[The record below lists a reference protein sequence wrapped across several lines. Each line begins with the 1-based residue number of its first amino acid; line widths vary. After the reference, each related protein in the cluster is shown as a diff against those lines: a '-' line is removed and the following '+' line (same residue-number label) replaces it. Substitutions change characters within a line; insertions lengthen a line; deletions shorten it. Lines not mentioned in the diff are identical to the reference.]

1 MSVSVLQ
8 LVKRTDGGADIDSV
22 DLLSLSTT
30 LQYEGWRQAT
40 PTQQGQA
47 TVDDVITL
55 LMNGGNDN
63 TLATALQAIDTK
75 VKQTQWAQDPLNPV
89 GIWLRSRLST
99 ETNTR
104 QAFIKE
110 LRRGE
115 LAVTD
120 PLAYDSILQQYQLG
134 VTRMPVWENTT
145 ATTLGG
151 SEISGN
157 GGTVAYTIAGDAH
170 ARVALVQAISDVN
183 ITDLWY
189 GVKSDRYGVN
199 PSNFIPFWPLYQS
212 KVTAADITTTSDST
226 AQAGTRVECTF
237 ASSAL
242 MRHIAS
248 PNISDITGSNYSDQR
263 GKYNVLLRA
272 MTNPLGDLKVN
283 ARIGVGYRISTVYN
297 AFSYLPRTQIGG
309 FGAPPGW
316 VNYPLGVVSLPPV
329 GGFSTQ
335 GMSRVSL
342 SVQAEKVSGTS
353 GSLYLDG
360 LFLVPAEHNIHIQHN
375 TTFSSNSLPSYIM
388 TRPDQKKYA
397 IVYNNVNDYIED
409 SSPPDDESWSIPSGS
424 GVIVCVSGYRSGIQA
439 AASAVNITP
448 TFTVYPSY
456 SSLRGSV

>member
-22 DLLSLSTT
+22 DLMSLPIE

-40 PTQQGQA
+40 PTQQGQD

-63 TLATALQAIDTK
+63 ALATALQSIDTK
-75 VKQTQWAQDPLNPV
+75 VKQTQWAQDPLNPIGV
-89 GIWLRSRLST
+89 WLRSRLST

-115 LAVTD
+115 LSTTD
-120 PLAYDSILQQYQLG
+120 PLAYNSVLQQYSLG
-134 VTRMPVWENTT
+134 VTRMPVWENTS
-145 ATTLGG
+145 ASTLGG
-151 SEISGN
+151 SKITGN
-157 GGTVAYTIAGDAH
+157 GGKVSYTIAGDAH
-170 ARVALVQAISDVN
+170 ARVAIAQATSDVN

-189 GVKSDRYGVN
+189 GVKSDRYGVT
-199 PSNFIPFWPLYQS
+199 PANFVPFWPLYQS
-212 KVTAADITTTSDST
+212 KVTAADIATASDST
-226 AQAGTRVECTF
+226 AQAGTRIQCDF
-237 ASSAL
+237 SAL
-242 MRHIAS
+242 ATMRNISS
-248 PNISDITGSNYSDQR
+248 PIISDITANYSDQR

-272 MTNPLGDLKVN
+272 MTDPLGDIKVN
-283 ARIGVGYRISTVYN
+283 VRIGVGYRVSTSYR

-309 FGAPPGW
+309 FAAPSGW

-335 GMSRVSL
+335 GL
-342 SVQAEKVSGTS
+342 SKVCLTVQAEKTDGTS

-360 LFLVPAEHNIHIQHN
+360 LFLVPAEHNIHIHHN
-375 TTFSSNSLPSYIM
+375 AAFSGSGTKSYIM
-388 TRPDQKKYA
+388 TRPDQKKYS
-397 IVYNNVNDYIED
+397 ILYFDTSDYIFD
-409 SSPPDDESWSIPSGS
+409 SSPPDDETWSIPSGS
-424 GVIVCVSGYRSGIQA
+424 GVIACVAGYSGGIVA
-439 AASAVNITP
+439 AASSVLITP